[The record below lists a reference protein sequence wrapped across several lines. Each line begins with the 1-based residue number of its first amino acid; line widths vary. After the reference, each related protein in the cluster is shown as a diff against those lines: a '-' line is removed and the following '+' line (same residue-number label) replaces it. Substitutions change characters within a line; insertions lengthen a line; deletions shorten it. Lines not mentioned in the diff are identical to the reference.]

1 MREKESKYETDSF
14 MKVATDVIFTQI
26 YEKAGINKFGEKE
39 VAATVKDYRQID
51 KWPMD
56 GKPVVTPIDPDMLSY
71 EDKTIGRHSRGD

>member
-26 YEKAGINKFGEKE
+26 SEKAGIKKFGEKA
-39 VAATVKDYRQID
+39 VVATVKEYRQID

-56 GKPVVTPIDPDMLSY
+56 GKPVVTPINPDKLSN
-71 EDKTIGRHSRGD
+71 